1 MLITSAPAQIAFQG
15 VTNFVVGRSSI
26 TLEELV
32 TGQNHAWRAEATL
45 QTVLFPETLLR
56 RVEIAILG
64 QPLNRGNLS
73 PVSLNCQ
80 HRAGFDRRPI
90 QHDCAGSTHYVANSR
105 SGFGHQRAA
114 LLEDRGG
121 LRGVMGGAGANDNHA
136 IFFADTVQLARVY
149 TKRALLKAVERAQ
162 A

>member
-1 MLITSAPAQIAFQG
+1 
-15 VTNFVVGRSSI
+15 
-26 TLEELV
+26 LEELV

-73 PVSLNCQ
+73 TVSLNCQ

-90 QHDCAGSTHYVANSR
+90 QHDCAGSTQARFTPNVRPGQAQHFTQVMYQEQ
-105 SGFGHQRAA
+105 SGFDVVLMGLSVNDGSKFHSIPPRRISLQTVLTPTPVTLAD
-114 LLEDRGG
+114 LL
-121 LRGVMGGAGANDNHA
+121 
-136 IFFADTVQLARVY
+136 
-149 TKRALLKAVERAQ
+149 
-162 A
+162 